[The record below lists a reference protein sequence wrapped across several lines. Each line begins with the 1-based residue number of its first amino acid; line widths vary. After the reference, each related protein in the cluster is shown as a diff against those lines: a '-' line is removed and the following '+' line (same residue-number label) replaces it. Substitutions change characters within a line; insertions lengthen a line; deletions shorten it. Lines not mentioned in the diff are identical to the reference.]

1 MKHLQFYSVVKE
13 VKGVTVMQVGLL
25 NKMVFLLFLFSFIGI
40 SLPGLGKE
48 KDGKSKRQERK
59 DERVKKKEAKAKRL
73 SAL

>member
-1 MKHLQFYSVVKE
+1 MLQI
-13 VKGVTVMQVGLL
+13 GLL
-25 NKMVFLLFLFSFIGI
+25 NKMVCLLLLFSFIGV
-40 SLPGLGKE
+40 SVPGLAKE